1 MTNWEMKLTRQG
13 WADALIELG
22 SKDPNV
28 VVLDADLSKSTLTC
42 QFKDKFPDRF
52 FNAGIAEQNM
62 INLAGGLSL
71 AGFMPFVSTYGVFV
85 SGRAWEQI
93 RTTTC
98 INNLNVKFGGAHGG
112 VSVGPDGATHQAL
125 EEISIM
131 RCLPGMTVLV
141 PADYYETYK
150 ATLAAAAMHGPVYIR
165 FGREKVPVVSKPEDE
180 FIVGKAKIMREGKDV
195 TIVAC
200 GAMVAEALDA
210 ADELASGLSLADGS
224 TANTPTT
231 TDTSASHDP
240 IRKIS
245 AEVINLHTIKPIDS
259 VALIAS
265 VKKTGAIVTA
275 EEHQVMG
282 GMGSAVLETLAQN
295 YPVPA
300 EMVGIQDTFGES
312 GTPDELLKKYG
323 CKSVDIIEKVKKVL
337 TRVRNLSYPN

>member
-1 MTNWEMKLTRQG
+1 MKLTRQG

-22 SKDPNV
+22 TKDPNI

-71 AGFMPFVSTYGVFV
+71 AGFVPFVSTYGVFV

-125 EEISIM
+125 EEIAIM
-131 RCLPGMTVLV
+131 RCLPGMTLVV

-150 ATLAAAAMHGPVYIR
+150 ATLASVKINGPVYIR

-180 FIVGKAKIMREGKDV
+180 FIIGKARIMREGTDV

-210 ADELASGLSLADGS
+210 ADELAARNPS
-224 TANTPTT
+224 
-231 TDTSASHDP
+231 
-240 IRKIS
+240 IK
-245 AEVINLHTIKPIDS
+245 AEVINLHTIKPIDT
-259 VALIAS
+259 ATLIAS
-265 VKKTGAIVTA
+265 ASKTGAVVTA

-282 GMGSAVLETLAQN
+282 GMGSAVAEVLAAN
-295 YPVPA
+295 FPVPI
-300 EMVGIQDTFGES
+300 EFVGIQDTFGES
-312 GTPDELLKKYG
+312 GTPDELMKKYG
-323 CKSVDIIEKVKKVL
+323 CKSCNIIEKVEKVL
-337 TRVRNLSYPN
+337 ARKK

>member
-22 SKDPNV
+22 SKDPNI

-71 AGFMPFVSTYGVFV
+71 AGFIPFVSTYGVFV

-150 ATLAAAAMHGPVYIR
+150 ATLAAAAMNGPVYIR

-180 FIVGKAKIMREGKDV
+180 FIVGKAKLIREGSDV

-210 ADELASGLSLADGS
+210 ADELANGIALADGS
-224 TANTPTT
+224 TA
-231 TDTSASHDP
+231 
-240 IRKIS
+240 KIS

-259 VALIAS
+259 AALIAS

-323 CKSVDIIEKVKKVL
+323 CKSVNIIEKVKKVL
-337 TRVRNLSYPN
+337 TRKNT

>member
-22 SKDPNV
+22 TKDPNI

-71 AGFMPFVSTYGVFV
+71 AGFVPFVSTYGVFV

-125 EEISIM
+125 EEIAIM
-131 RCLPGMTVLV
+131 RCLPGMTLVV

-150 ATLAAAAMHGPVYIR
+150 ATLASVKISGPVYIR

-180 FIVGKAKIMREGKDV
+180 FIIGKAKIMREGTDV

-210 ADELASGLSLADGS
+210 ADELANGITCADGS
-224 TANTPTT
+224 TK
-231 TDTSASHDP
+231 
-240 IRKIS
+240 KIS
-245 AEVINLHTIKPIDS
+245 AEVINLHTIKPIDTA
-259 VALIAS
+259 ALIAS
-265 VKKTGAIVTA
+265 TRKTGAVVTA

-282 GMGSAVLETLAQN
+282 GMGSAVAEVLAAN
-295 YPVPA
+295 VPVPI
-300 EMVGIQDTFGES
+300 EFVGIQDTFGES
-312 GTPDELLKKYG
+312 GTPDELMKKYG
-323 CKSVDIIEKVKKVL
+323 CKSCNIVEKVEKVL
-337 TRVRNLSYPN
+337 ARKTY